1 MIATLLRDRI
11 VPVAL
16 LVMLVMAVPYA
27 RPVFPRPVFEYYA
40 FYAPTIVF
48 LGVLVLALRR
58 GLRAVRPA
66 AERLFWDLWSLAACF
81 WLAQALVGLATVDR
95 PRPAFTFAQDVLL
108 VGFYTSLLLAARLS
122 PDRSDEVPPPDL
134 LRTLEVAGTALFC
147 FGFFAY
153 FSLVPFL
160 YDQPILATDVPSL
173 VFYTVLDAV
182 VVVRFAVRLGEATS
196 PRWRALYGWLLA
208 GVVLWFLG
216 DVLETLMYVDIVRW
230 QPPGSPSDLLWW
242 LPFVPLLVAARLR
255 VHPFPP
261 THAGGDADEALSR
274 RRHDWGDPLVA
285 YAAAFPLV
293 HFILG
298 RAEAL
303 EPATRDAREALS
315 LGFLVVLA
323 GMAVAYQRRLL
334 EVNRR
339 LDEMRLRAV
348 HVEHRAYH
356 DALTGLPN
364 RYLLQDR
371 LMIALARAR
380 RAGTRVAVLFLDLDR
395 FKVVND
401 SLGHSAGD
409 RLLGEVATRLGRH
422 VRQGDTLAR
431 FGGDEFTILVEA
443 IHNVEDTAKIA
454 QSLREALKDPLVL
467 DGRELY
473 VTASIGI
480 SVFPDDGVDAET
492 LVKNSDI
499 AMYRAKDLG
508 GDGYQLYRLEMNSR
522 VEERFALESSLR
534 RARSLEQF
542 ALQYQPIVEVADG
555 RCLCC
560 EALLRWRHPEKGL
573 LLPGAFLEVAEMI
586 GVMRGLGP
594 WVIREAC
601 GQSAAW
607 LREGARFRVAVNLS
621 AHEFL
626 EKELAGRVGA
636 VLAETRLAADLLELE
651 ITESLAMQKPEI
663 TRSTLRDLRALG
675 VRLAIDDFGTGY
687 SSLSFLR
694 EFPIDTLKVD
704 RTFVRDIDR
713 DSGAATIVATV
724 IAMARTLGL
733 QVVAEGVEREEQLRV
748 LRELGCDRAQ
758 GYLFG
763 RPLWPGALPGHVRAG
778 GRTPPEPGALPG
790 LIGG

>member
-1 MIATLLRDRI
+1 M
-11 VPVAL
+11 
-16 LVMLVMAVPYA
+16 
-27 RPVFPRPVFEYYA
+27 
-40 FYAPTIVF
+40 
-48 LGVLVLALRR
+48 
-58 GLRAVRPA
+58 
-66 AERLFWDLWSLAACF
+66 
-81 WLAQALVGLATVDR
+81 
-95 PRPAFTFAQDVLL
+95 
-108 VGFYTSLLLAARLS
+108 
-122 PDRSDEVPPPDL
+122 PPPDL
-134 LRTLEVAGTALFC
+134 PRALEVAGTALFV
-147 FGFFAY
+147 FGFFGY

-160 YDQPILATDVPSL
+160 YDRPLLATDVPSL

-196 PRWRALYGWLLA
+196 ARWRALYGWLLA
-208 GVVLWFLG
+208 GAGLWFLG

-230 QPPGSPSDLLWW
+230 RPPGSPSDLLWW
-242 LPFVPLLVAARLR
+242 LPFLPLLVAARLR
-255 VHPFPP
+255 THPFPAP
-261 THAGGDADEALSR
+261 PGDGDDVLGGR
-274 RRHDWGDPLVA
+274 RDWGDPLVA

-298 RAEAL
+298 RAGAL
-303 EPATRDAREALS
+303 DPVTQEAREALA

-323 GMAVAYQRRLL
+323 GMAVVYQRRLL
-334 EVNRR
+334 EANRR
-339 LDEMRLRAV
+339 LDEIRLRAV
-348 HVEHRAYH
+348 RVEHRAYH
-356 DALTGLPN
+356 DALTDLPN

-371 LMIALARAR
+371 LMTALARAR

-409 RLLGEVATRLGRH
+409 RLLGEVAARLGRH

-443 IHNVEDTAKIA
+443 IHSVEDTAKIA
-454 QSLREALKDPLVL
+454 QNLREALKEPFVL

-473 VTASIGI
+473 VTASTGI
-480 SVFPDDGVDAET
+480 SVFPDDGVDAEA

-534 RARSLEQF
+534 RARSLGQF

-555 RCLCC
+555 RCLGC

-601 GQSAAW
+601 GQAAAW

-636 VLAETRLAADLLELE
+636 VLEETGLDGGLLELE
-651 ITESLAMQKPEI
+651 ITESLAMQKPEL
-663 TRSTLRDLRALG
+663 TRSTLKDLRRLG

-687 SSLSFLR
+687 SSLAFLR

-704 RTFVRDIDR
+704 RTFVRDIDQ
-713 DSGAATIVATV
+713 DAGAATIVATV

-733 QVVAEGVEREEQLRV
+733 SVVAEGVEREEQLLV

-763 RPLWPGALPGHVRAG
+763 RPLWPGALRDHVRAE
-778 GRTPPEPGALPG
+778 GRTPPEPGALHG
-790 LIGG
+790 MIGG